1 MRKVE
6 IVTDPSAQRCWLA
19 VDAKSREPVLRLHD
33 RELLERICHS
43 LDWKIVRTNI
53 QRSRLGAIS

>member
-19 VDAKSREPVLRLHD
+19 VDANSRESMLRLHD
-33 RELLERICHS
+33 RELLERICRS
-43 LDWKIVRTNI
+43 LDWKIVQRAV
-53 QRSRLGAIS
+53 QRSRSE